1 MPTRVAQTVRP
12 DLSQQHASRA
22 GDRTFTGNAN
32 LRPATGMEPLTA
44 DTAQHLSTSAA
55 FPKPLASTQPA
66 FTIGSAAA
74 SVSPSKKRMHNAL
87 KTRQGSASAS
97 TTLPPRAN
105 PFAQYGV
112 ANGVSSSQAGRTT
125 ARGSPVAAQSGFG
138 SPQPSS
144 RRSLKT
150 VRRADG
156 AQGMNIDLTTPL
168 EAAAAEVKSTASQ
181 PAASS
186 AFNGSANQP
195 VAQPESASST
205 AASSIFAQKHLSA
218 PLSTQA
224 SYQTGT
230 GLTSQTRSSR
240 PGPSAQ
246 QQPAGTS
253 ASMAPASLPHG
264 PGFST
269 SAAAAA
275 SCFSFGS
282 AQAETAGDAMPSPQ
296 RHFQGFGLHAESEQ
310 AAPDTP
316 SARFPG
322 FQPGI
327 QSRNSI
333 SLTPF
338 CLHILVCCSAT

>member
-1 MPTRVAQTVRP
+1 MPSRVAQTVRP

-44 DTAQHLSTSAA
+44 DTAQRLSTSAA
-55 FPKPLASTQPA
+55 VPKPLASTQPA
-66 FTIGSAAA
+66 FTIGSATAP
-74 SVSPSKKRMHNAL
+74 VSPSKKRMHNAL

-112 ANGVSSSQAGRTT
+112 ASGVSSSQAGRTS
-125 ARGSPVAAQSGFG
+125 AQGSPVAAQSGFG
-138 SPQPSS
+138 SPQPSP

-150 VRRADG
+150 VRRSDG
-156 AQGMNIDLTTPL
+156 AQGMNIDLITPL
-168 EAAAAEVKSTASQ
+168 EAAAAEVRSTTSQ

-186 AFNGSANQP
+186 AFNGSATQP
-195 VAQPESASST
+195 LTQPESPSST
-205 AASSIFAQKHLSA
+205 AASSFFAQNLSA

-224 SYQTGT
+224 SFQTGT
-230 GLTSQTRSSR
+230 GPNGQTRSAKS
-240 PGPSAQ
+240 GSSAQ
-246 QQPAGTS
+246 QQAAGTS
-253 ASMAPASLPHG
+253 ASA
-264 PGFST
+264 
-269 SAAAAA
+269 SAAAGTAA

-282 AQAETAGDAMPSPQ
+282 AQAEIASDAMPSPQ
-296 RHFQGFGLHAESEQ
+296 RPFQRFGLHADSEQ

-333 SLTPF
+333 SLT
-338 CLHILVCCSAT
+338 